1 MLVKECHKPPM
12 NGKHTT
18 FKNGDDWGLVYY
30 CLTHIIF
37 YRVRAIY
44 IYIHMWKYIDIDMRV
59 TYVRA
64 CLCACV
70 CFDFCPGPFQ
80 ISCPPGAFRSCT
92 LHAHASVP

>member
-1 MLVKECHKPPM
+1 MTG

-70 CFDFCPGPFQ
+70 CALISAPVLSKFPVPQVPLDFVRWMLMLLSHDC
-80 ISCPPGAFRSCT
+80 
-92 LHAHASVP
+92 